1 MSALPIHPPSCEL
14 LPKECE
20 GLQSLQLSHISHV
33 WQSAWT
39 IKQELKGGTLFSTER
54 GRLMLQSLLAEVL
67 LFIWIKTA

>member
-1 MSALPIHPPSCEL
+1 MSALPTHDPSCEL

-33 WQSAWT
+33 LQSAWT
-39 IKQELKGGTLFSTER
+39 IEQELREGTLFSTER
-54 GRLMLQSLLAEVL
+54 GRLMLQSLLSEVL